1 MGRPK
6 GHGRVTTSVTMSP
19 EFFALAKEHHI
30 GFSEAMRVGL
40 AVAFG
45 ERGIKEYD
53 NKLNLYRKMVGFQK
67 KAEELGQELEELKAK
82 VAKM

>member
-6 GHGRVTTSVTMSP
+6 GQGRVTTSVTMSP
-19 EFFALAKEHHI
+19 EFFALAKANHI

-40 AVAFG
+40 AVAFS
-45 ERGIKEYD
+45 EKGIREYD
-53 NKLNLYRKMVGFQK
+53 NNLNLYRKMLSFQS